1 MLRLSFSKSPLV
13 KWGVVSFFATTL
25 SIGATAQSNEPA
37 SAQAAPAGDLQET
50 LQESQAQYTE
60 LEQQIID
67 ASGLLSL
74 SQQVKYTAQRLINQ
88 SSQQAETGGAI
99 NHAQHFAIAKS
110 LANRWTEE
118 VWQQRLLAVIDGY
131 PERVQQVILSQLQ
144 QPALRASQRKE
155 KAVIGVQHSAEY
167 QRYMNKLRQQPPAA
181 SRWTLV
187 ENIDKVYKLRVSSKH
202 MSGRSPTSL
211 SNGCT
216 NWLIPSLWVL
226 YVAQFFSLIAII
238 SANFSFSDSVKPS
251 FAPCLYALA
260 NCAYNLAP
268 TARLISCM
276 K

>member
-155 KAVIGVQHSAEY
+155 KAAIGVQHSAEY

-187 ENIDKVYKLRVSSKH
+187 ENIDKA
-202 MSGRSPTSL
+202 SGFSQMIIQVREAVIAEIGSQVKAWKAPISWQNDARREVVEFLFYAYRTTSNPELQQVIRGFQQPEL
-211 SNGCT
+211 S
-216 NWLIPSLWVL
+216 
-226 YVAQFFSLIAII
+226 QFYTDVGREI
-238 SANFSFSDSVKPS
+238 
-251 FAPCLYALA
+251 
-260 NCAYNLAP
+260 
-268 TARLISCM
+268 TRR
-276 K
+276 